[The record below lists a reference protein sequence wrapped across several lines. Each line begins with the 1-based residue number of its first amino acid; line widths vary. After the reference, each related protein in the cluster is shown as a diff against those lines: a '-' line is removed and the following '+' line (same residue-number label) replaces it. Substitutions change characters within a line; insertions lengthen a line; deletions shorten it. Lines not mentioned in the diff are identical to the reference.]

1 MEWVWLGAIGVTGAI
16 IALTVL
22 MTIVTF
28 AAKPKP

>member
-1 MEWVWLGAIGVTGAI
+1 MEWVWLGAIGVTGGI
-16 IALTVL
+16 IALIVL